1 MIVGAAG
8 MFGSI
13 VGQHF
18 NRSAEVDSDKFVV
31 AAGFESF
38 VEIDDI
44 MMNRKRVID
53 RSCLGK

>member
-8 MFGSI
+8 MFGRI
-13 VGQHF
+13 VGLHF

-31 AAGFESF
+31 AAGFGRL